1 MVLIEDKIFTNPEA
15 ACVGISED
23 QCKANGIDYICKKG
37 YYRSN
42 GKALAMNETEG
53 LLKLIS
59 NHEGKIIGCHAFG
72 AHTADIIQEV
82 SVLMCKNATVDELKD
97 MIHTHP
103 TFGEIL
109 QGVSEQF

>member
-1 MVLIEDKIFTNPEA
+1 MGIE
-15 ACVGISED
+15 
-23 QCKANGIDYICKKG
+23 YICKKG
-37 YYRSN
+37 YYRAN

-53 LLKLIS
+53 MIKLIS
-59 NHEGKIIGCHAFG
+59 DPGGNILGCHAFG

-82 SVLMCKNATVDELKD
+82 SVLMCKHTTVEELKY

-109 QGVSEQF
+109 QGISEQF